1 MATSAVVW
9 TGCIRVLVTPDIR
22 ARRSDVALVFVGR
35 ADTCLTN
42 GFVGWRE
49 SSSKGDD
56 GRNYGDGKGLHDD
69 GLNLG
74 RDD

>member
-1 MATSAVVW
+1 M
-9 TGCIRVLVTPDIR
+9 RVLVTPDIR
-22 ARRSDVALVFVGR
+22 AGCGDVALVFVGCVD
-35 ADTCLTN
+35 ACLAS

-49 SSSKGDD
+49 SSGKGDD